1 MSVIST
7 ITVTVP
13 ATTANLGPGFDCIGA
28 ALSLYNRFQFSRLE
42 PSATEKLKITV
53 TGAEAA
59 KVKTDDSNLAYVAFV
74 TLYDRLNQSPPP
86 VAINIDM
93 QVPLARGLGSSAT
106 AIVGG
111 LVGANELAGSPL
123 SQVEV
128 MQLAIELEGHPDNVV
143 PALLGGCRLAASN
156 APPQPPLSKGGLRE
170 QPPLTKGGLREEL
183 PLSEG
188 GRREEISLSEVE
200 PELPPQPPLSKGG
213 LREESPLTPPFTK
226 GNLTEASLLTPPL
239 SKGGQGGG
247 SWQICDIPWHP
258 DIVPVVAIPDFELST
273 AEARQVLPADYT
285 RADAIFNAAHL
296 GLLVRALATG
306 DRNWLRCAL
315 QDKIHQPYRRSL
327 ILGYEAVQKAALNA
341 GACGM
346 VISGAGPT
354 LLALTDV
361 TNAVAVVR
369 EMAAAWGKFG
379 VKADVR
385 AIAIDTQGVQVST

>member
-53 TGAEAA
+53 TGQEAT
-59 KVKTDDSNLAYVAFV
+59 KVKTDDSNLAYQAFLK
-74 TLYDRLNQSPPP
+74 LYEHLNQSPPP
-86 VAINIDM
+86 VAIHIDM

-111 LVGANELAGSPL
+111 LVGANELARKPL

-156 APPQPPLSKGGLRE
+156 
-170 QPPLTKGGLREEL
+170 
-183 PLSEG
+183 
-188 GRREEISLSEVE
+188 
-200 PELPPQPPLSKGG
+200 
-213 LREESPLTPPFTK
+213 TP
-226 GNLTEASLLTPPL
+226 
-239 SKGGQGGG
+239 GG
-247 SWQICDIPWHP
+247 SWQICDIPWHS

-273 AEARQVLPADYT
+273 AEARRVLPTDYS

-306 DRNWLRCAL
+306 DRDWLRCAL
-315 QDKIHQPYRRSL
+315 QDKIHQPYRQSL
-327 ILGYEAVQKAALNA
+327 IQGYEAVQKAALNA
-341 GACGM
+341 GAYGM

-354 LLALTDV
+354 LLAVTDA
-361 TNAVAVVR
+361 TNAVAV
-369 EMAAAWGKFG
+369 EKAMAAAWMEFG
-379 VKADVR
+379 LKADVR
-385 AIAIDTQGVQVST
+385 AIAIDTQGTQISNSRL